1 QPMHY
6 NAFGKVKRKQK
17 RVVIFILRDK
27 AKQRLRMEVSEHPF
41 GTIKHYDNA
50 GYFLQRGKAKVT
62 AEVSLMY
69 LSYNMLSKRKSAK
82 DNQRGTV
89 KTVPRFAQKK
99 SQTVEIQRFE
109 TDCGAEG
116 GT

>member
-1 QPMHY
+1 ARCDLHY
-6 NAFGKVKRKQK
+6 ARQGKATV
-17 RVVIFILRDK
+17 
-27 AKQRLRMEVSEHPF
+27 RMEVSEHPF

-69 LSYNMLSKRKSAK
+69 LSYNMLPKRKSAK

-99 SQTVEIQRFE
+99 SQTVDLQRFE